1 MSPSCCST
9 PAADTSTPK
18 YGSAPSRADA
28 MKGTQRLYYDDSFER
43 DFTSEI
49 VACEPAPAGSSAAG
63 RGAVWGVVLDATA
76 FYPTSGGQPHDLGCL
91 NDGSGEARV
100 LDVIDEGDNI
110 LHIVDR
116 PLCKGRV
123 EGRLDW
129 PRRFDHMQQHTG
141 QHLLSAVFQERFGLP
156 TVSFHLGQ
164 SVSTID
170 LRGPEP
176 TPEILEGAGRAA
188 NAIVFEDREIT
199 VRYGTAEQFTRL
211 GVRKQVERAG
221 TLRAIEIAGID
232 LQPCGGT
239 HVRRTG
245 QIGAI
250 LLRSCTKIRQD
261 WRVEFLCGRRA
272 EAAARGD
279 FDLIARVSSQL
290 KCATADLDAS
300 VDRLLGERE
309 AAARNL
315 KALLP
320 RLAEVEARSRL
331 ESVAAAPDGARTVI
345 EVLRGVA
352 PEYLA
357 HYATALVR
365 SEKVVALL
373 ALAETGALVFAQH
386 PQADRDM
393 NMLLHEVL
401 HEVGGKGGGSRDFAR
416 GALSDPAKAS
426 AALELAISLFDQN
439 RSA

>member
-1 MSPSCCST
+1 MT
-9 PAADTSTPK
+9 T
-18 YGSAPSRADA
+18 R
-28 MKGTQRLYYDDSFER
+28 RLYYDDSFQ
-43 DFTSEI
+43 DNFTANVLSCQPM
-49 VACEPAPAGSSAAG
+49 ADPLAGQESSS
-63 RGAVWGVVLDATA
+63 WGVLLDQTHL
-76 FYPTSGGQPHDLGCL
+76 YPTSGGQPNDFGKLGDANVVDVRDLE
-91 NDGSGEARV
+91 NDE
-100 LDVIDEGDNI
+100 I
-110 LHIVDR
+110 LHVVDR
-116 PLCKGRV
+116 PVPTGQIDGCI
-123 EGRLDW
+123 DW

-141 QHLLSAVFQERFGLP
+141 QHLLSAVFAERFGLP

-170 LRGPEP
+170 LRGSQP
-176 TPEILEGAGRAA
+176 TPQILEGAARAA
-188 NAIVFEDREIT
+188 NAIVFEDREIAI
-199 VRYGTAEQFTRL
+199 RYGTAEQFAKM
-211 GVRKQVERAG
+211 GVRKPIERAG

-232 LQPCGGT
+232 FQPCGGT

-245 QIGAI
+245 QIGTI
-250 LLRSCTKIRQD
+250 LLRGCSKIRQD

-331 ESVAAAPDGARTVI
+331 ESVAAASDGARAVI

-365 SEKVVALL
+365 SERVVALL

-393 NMLLHEVL
+393 NLLLHKVL
-401 HEVGGKGGGSRDFAR
+401 QEVGGKGGGSRDFAR
-416 GALSDPAKAS
+416 GALSDPAKVS
-426 AALELAISLFDQN
+426 AALQLAISLFEQS
-439 RSA
+439 RSATSA